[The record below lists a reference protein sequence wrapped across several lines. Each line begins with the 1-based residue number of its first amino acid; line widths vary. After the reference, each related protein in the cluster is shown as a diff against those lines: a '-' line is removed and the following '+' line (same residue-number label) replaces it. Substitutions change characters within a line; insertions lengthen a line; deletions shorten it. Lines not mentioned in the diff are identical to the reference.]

1 MLLSMEDLGYPKSL
15 VGVEKSLKELMSEAP
30 EALPDR
36 RVDIVCFSAG
46 HFKPLLIVECKAQ
59 PTFLREALQQVM
71 GYNHFLQAA
80 FVAVATPGE
89 IVMGWYDSLE
99 KGYRFIEGLLPYKEL
114 MEAAYG

>member
-1 MLLSMEDLGYPKSL
+1 MLLSMEDLGFPKSL
-15 VGVEKSLKELMSEAP
+15 VGVEKSLKELMPEAP

-46 HFKPLLIVECKAQ
+46 YFKPLLIVECKAY
-59 PTFLREALQQVM
+59 PTFLREALLQVM

-80 FVAVATPGE
+80 FIAVATPGE
-89 IVMGWYDSLE
+89 IVMGWYDPLE
-99 KGYRFIEGLLPYKEL
+99 KGYRFIERLLSYKEL